1 LPASDFTSLGWTPPL
16 TVARRAWL
24 GHVCLSDAGRSAA
37 RRWRHDCQLVTRRV
51 LPGLGGAYKTLAE
64 AATDPQAGYTG
75 LDFVGVEVWFKL
87 LREAVPGI
95 KIGRVRD
102 GMIVWE

>member
-1 LPASDFTSLGWTPPL
+1 MLDLSIPPDGERRFSDCSK
-16 TVARRAWL
+16 RI
-24 GHVCLSDAGRSAA
+24 AA
-37 RRWRHDCQLVTRRV
+37 HM

-64 AATDPQAGYTG
+64 AATDPQAGYTS